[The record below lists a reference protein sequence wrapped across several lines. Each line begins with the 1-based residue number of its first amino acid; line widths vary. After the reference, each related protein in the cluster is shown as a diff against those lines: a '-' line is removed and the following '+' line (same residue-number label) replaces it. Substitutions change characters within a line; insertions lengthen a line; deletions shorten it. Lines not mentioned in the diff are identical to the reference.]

1 MSSKRY
7 FRRVHK
13 ETPTRFWINNPT
25 LAQAG
30 KALRAGAVGCTTNP
44 SYVSKLIA
52 SPEDRA
58 AVARQVDL
66 LLPYEADDSLI
77 AAKVQAMMVARLSDL
92 FMPLYRA
99 SGGRAGLVTIQ
110 GDPCVETDAGKII
123 EEGIE
128 NRKLG
133 ANIVIKIPVTEPGI
147 EAIRFFVERDIP
159 TMATEVMSLA
169 QTVSICEAYQ
179 AASKSSGNSPL
190 FYVTHIT
197 GILDD
202 HFGQLVTRG
211 GARKLED
218 FTELVGGDLAIT
230 INWDGTAQVLIDQ
243 DKPVVSRIGAAVDP
257 ALVAELY
264 AKLPDFARAYDVD
277 GMKPGEYYDFGG
289 VELFR
294 NSFLKGWRLLLEFI
308 AERRRAH

>member
-1 MSSKRY
+1 LK
-7 FRRVHK
+7 
-13 ETPTRFWINNPT
+13 
-25 LAQAG
+25 LAG
-30 KALRAGAVGCTTNP
+30 L
-44 SYVSKLIA
+44 
-52 SPEDRA
+52 
-58 AVARQVDL
+58 AVAKREYAL
-66 LLPYEADDSLI
+66 LKERGY
-77 AAKVQAMMVARLSDL
+77 
-92 FMPLYRA
+92 
-99 SGGRAGLVTIQ
+99 
-110 GDPCVETDAGKII
+110 
-123 EEGIE
+123 
-128 NRKLG
+128 
-133 ANIVIKIPVTEPGI
+133 PGI
-147 EAIRFFVERDIP
+147 
-159 TMATEVMSLA
+159 ML
-169 QTVSICEAYQ
+169 
-179 AASKSSGNSPL
+179 G
-190 FYVTHIT
+190 
-197 GILDD
+197 
-202 HFGQLVTRG
+202 G